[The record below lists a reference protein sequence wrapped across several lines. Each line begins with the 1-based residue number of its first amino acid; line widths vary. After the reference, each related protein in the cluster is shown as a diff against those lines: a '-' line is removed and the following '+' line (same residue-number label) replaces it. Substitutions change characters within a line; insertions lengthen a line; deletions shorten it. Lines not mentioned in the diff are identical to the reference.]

1 MTNFLKVVDDRI
13 RANPAG
19 LVIYEHE
26 VKRFVDAL
34 RDIASVRIS
43 VAKGAPNREALNA
56 DSLEESIRTGF
67 FRFRGLPVRVAN
79 PQ

>member
-1 MTNFLKVVDDRI
+1 MTNILKVFDERI

-34 RDIASVRIS
+34 REMA
-43 VAKGAPNREALNA
+43 REPPSA
-56 DSLEESIRTGF
+56 DGLEESIRAGF